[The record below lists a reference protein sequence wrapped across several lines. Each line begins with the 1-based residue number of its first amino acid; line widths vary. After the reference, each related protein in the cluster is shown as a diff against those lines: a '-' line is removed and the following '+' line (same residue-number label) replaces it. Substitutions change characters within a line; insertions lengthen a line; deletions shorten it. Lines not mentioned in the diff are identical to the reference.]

1 MQNLFKQQPS
11 LQEATRRGEL
21 VQALLGS
28 TPAMIEAGKM
38 YLPQYAAEAESDYQ
52 ARLQGGILLGAYRRT
67 RGYITGMI
75 FSQNVTISDDSPSK
89 ERFQAIEYDVDLRG
103 NNLRTWAQELF
114 EAGVDDG
121 MVAVLV
127 DFPRIQTRTSNGRL
141 EYFDAA
147 SQEWLPKT
155 AATDEAMGWRP
166 YFTMIRQG
174 QILGYRYQYED
185 GRQVLTQIRI
195 LERVV
200 DEQGD
205 TDADDK
211 EIEQVRLMEPGR
223 WQTWRKGTDKTGKD
237 SVFLYEEG
245 TTSLNVIP
253 VAFYVTGERIGLGAA
268 PGLED
273 LAMLNKRHWQATCD
287 QHALMSYV
295 RRPPWFGKLLVHGDA
310 QVEFGPGRLCHASD
324 PSADL
329 RSVGIDVGSVEAGRG
344 ELKDI
349 EERMSLYGLMMLT
362 PTLRA
367 SGGKTATQA
376 QQESSEFTSQIKDW
390 AKALQDCLDNCFRF
404 ASLWLGIE
412 DGQEPAVKV
421 NQEFQPGLG
430 LEPSTLIL
438 AYEKGILPRQIV
450 FDELKRR
457 GMLSD
462 VLDWQEVQGMIDSE
476 MVAPAA
482 MPGSPLDFLQTATNR
497 ERQLTGDQADQTRQS

>member
-1 MQNLFKQQPS
+1 MSKFFDRHPS
-11 LQEATRRGEL
+11 LQEATHRGEL

-28 TPAMIEAGKM
+28 TPAMIEAGEM
-38 YLPQYAAEAESDYQ
+38 YLPQYAAESEADYQ
-52 ARLQGGILLGAYRRT
+52 ARLRGGILLGAYRRT

-75 FSQNVTISDDSPSK
+75 FSQAVTISDDSPS
-89 ERFQAIEYDVDLRG
+89 RDQFQAIEYDIDLRG

-127 DFPRIQTRTSNGRL
+127 DFPRIKTRTLDGRL
-141 EYFDAA
+141 EYFDAS
-147 SQEWLPKT
+147 SQTWRPKT

-166 YFTMIRQG
+166 YFTMIRQS
-174 QILGYRYQYED
+174 QILGYRHQYEN

-195 LERVV
+195 LESVI
-200 DEQGD
+200 DQQGD

-211 EIEQVRLMEPGR
+211 EIEQVRLLEPGR
-223 WQTWRKGTDKTGKD
+223 WQVWRKSRDGSGKETI
-237 SVFLYEEG
+237 FLYDEG
-245 TTSLNVIP
+245 ATSLNVIP
-253 VAFYVTGERIGLGAA
+253 VAFYATGERIGLGAA

-295 RRPPWFGKLLVHGDA
+295 RRPPWFGKVLVHGDD
-310 QVEFGPGRLCHASD
+310 QVDFGPGRLVHSSD
-324 PSADL
+324 PQADL

-376 QQESSEFTSQIKDW
+376 QQESSESTSQIKDW
-390 AKALQDCLDNCFRF
+390 AKALQDCLNNCFRF

-412 DGQEPAVKV
+412 DGQEPSVDV

-430 LEPSTLIL
+430 LDPATLIL
-438 AYEKGILPRQIV
+438 AYEKGILPRQVV

-476 MVAPAA
+476 MVAPTS
-482 MPGSPLDFLQTATNR
+482 MPGSPLDFLQTAANR
-497 ERQLTGDQADQTRQS
+497 ELSLSPGQAAQTRQS

>member
-1 MQNLFKQQPS
+1 MKNLFKQQPS

-75 FSQNVTISDDSPSK
+75 FSQNVTISEDSPSK
-89 ERFQAIEYDVDLRG
+89 DKFQAIEYDVDLRG

-127 DFPRIQTRTSNGRL
+127 DFPRIQTRTLNGRL

-166 YFTMIRQG
+166 YFTMIRQS
-174 QILGYRYQYED
+174 QILGYRYQYEN
-185 GRQVLTQIRI
+185 GRQVLTQMRI
-195 LERVV
+195 LERVI

-211 EIEQVRLMEPGR
+211 EIEQVRLLEPGR
-223 WQTWRKGTDKTGKD
+223 WQVWRKGGDGGTGNEVYLHD
-237 SVFLYEEG
+237 EG

-253 VAFYVTGERIGLGAA
+253 VAFYATGERIGLGAA

-273 LAMLNKRHWQATCD
+273 LAMLNKQHWRASCNYEK
-287 QHALMSYV
+287 LMGYNANPV
-295 RRPPWFGKLLVHGDA
+295 WFGKCLVHGDDSLD
-310 QVEFGPGRLCHASD
+310 FGPGRLVHSSD

-329 RSVGIDVGSVEAGRG
+329 RSVGVNPEAIDKIENFLA
-344 ELKDI
+344 KI

-376 QQESSEFTSQIKDW
+376 QQESSESTSQIKDW

-412 DGQEPAVKV
+412 DGQEPSVKV

-430 LEPSTLIL
+430 LDPATLIL

-482 MPGSPLDFLQTATNR
+482 MPGSPLDFLQTAANR
-497 ERQLTGDQADQTRQS
+497 E